1 MKLEIYKENDM
12 QRLANKRFKVLD
24 IEEFDD

>member
-1 MKLEIYKENDM
+1 VKLEIYKENDM
-12 QRLANKRFKVLD
+12 QRLANKRFNILN